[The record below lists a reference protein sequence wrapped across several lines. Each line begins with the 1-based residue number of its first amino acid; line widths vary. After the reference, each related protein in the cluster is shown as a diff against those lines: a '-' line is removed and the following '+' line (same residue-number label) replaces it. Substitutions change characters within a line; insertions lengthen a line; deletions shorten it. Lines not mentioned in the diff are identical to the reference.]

1 MTQSI
6 SSTGAVG
13 YSGELVAL
21 LLQNEDNQ
29 SESAQLSR
37 DAARQRFLD
46 ESQQQIDAL
55 HAAAGAVMFGAAL
68 SAGMSIAGGACT
80 VAGAFDQYDASS
92 AKAELSGLDCHSPT
106 YLADS
111 QFLNQTIADSSKSAQ
126 IWGAVGSTSSSLAGP
141 ADGLVGKSVADGDQA
156 VAKHHETLAEQ
167 ARWEAGDASDT
178 INKADKR
185 GDTELQI
192 LQGIQSDEHASTN
205 AIIGRI

>member
-29 SESAQLSR
+29 SESAHLSR

-55 HAAAGAVMFGAAL
+55 HNAADATAFGAAL
-68 SAGMSIAGGACT
+68 NAGMSIAGGACT
-80 VAGAFDQYDASS
+80 VAGAFDTYDANS
-92 AKAELSGLDCHSPT
+92 AKAELAGLDCHSPT
-106 YLADS
+106 YLVDS
-111 QFLNQTIADSSKSAQ
+111 QFLTQTIADSSKSAQ
-126 IWGAVGSTSSSLAGP
+126 IWSAAGTVGSSLAGP
-141 ADGLVGKSVADGDQA
+141 ANDLFGKSVAEDDQA
-156 VAKHHETLAEQ
+156 VSKQHETLAEQ

-192 LQGIQSDEHASTN
+192 LQSIQSDEHSSTN